1 MTKNYPYKGY
11 EIAAI
16 ENRHNWTIRISKP
29 TGGHNVKVIK
39 HRINTTNLD
48 AREFVNAVNQA
59 MIWITAQSDQ

>member
-29 TGGHNVKVIK
+29 TGGHNVKA
-39 HRINTTNLD
+39 TNLD